1 MHATGSMGFTTHRE
15 RLSVMGEMIH
25 WNENFFPLFFPKA
38 HSLSRNGETCNQ
50 VLVAEGSKV
59 SSPRPTGEGRLFR
72 GGEYVWSAVVQGRA
86 CLCIWSPQKLR
97 GGSKLD
103 AINE

>member
-1 MHATGSMGFTTHRE
+1 
-15 RLSVMGEMIH
+15 MGEMIH
-25 WNENFFPLFFPKA
+25 WNENFFPLFFP
-38 HSLSRNGETCNQ
+38 NGETCNQ

-59 SSPRPTGEGRLFR
+59 SSLRPTGEGHLFR

-97 GGSKLD
+97 GGSELD

>member
-1 MHATGSMGFTTHRE
+1 
-15 RLSVMGEMIH
+15 MGEMIH

-59 SSPRPTGEGRLFR
+59 SSLRPTGEGRLFR

>member
-1 MHATGSMGFTTHRE
+1 MS
-15 RLSVMGEMIH
+15 
-25 WNENFFPLFFPKA
+25 
-38 HSLSRNGETCNQ
+38 SL
-50 VLVAEGSKV
+50 
-59 SSPRPTGEGRLFR
+59 RPTGEGHLFR